1 VRFKVAKKVK
11 IKTLEILCENTK
23 KKKHPDEI
31 EDKRSRRSRKIGVKW
46 R

>member
-1 VRFKVAKKVK
+1 MKVK

-23 KKKHPDEI
+23 KKKHPNEI
-31 EDKRSRRSRKIGVKW
+31 KGKRSQRSRKIGGVKW